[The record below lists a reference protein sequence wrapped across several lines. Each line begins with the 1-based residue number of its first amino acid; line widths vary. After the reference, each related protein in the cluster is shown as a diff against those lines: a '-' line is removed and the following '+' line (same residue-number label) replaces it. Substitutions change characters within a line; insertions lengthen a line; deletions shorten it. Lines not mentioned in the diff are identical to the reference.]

1 MHARLLKRTFFAL
14 VCLSL
19 GLPGVS
25 QAQISNAGRS
35 AFDFLK
41 ISPISRAMGSGEA
54 YTALG
59 DDVGAIYYNPA
70 GLASV
75 LTNELNLTYL
85 SLYQQMSYEFVAFA
99 TPLGEFAPSIG
110 GVAAISV
117 NLLQPGNMPRT
128 NDAGVTVGT
137 FSSGDSIFTLA
148 YAHEISP
155 AVHFG
160 LSGKLMEQQ
169 IDTISSSLFSMDA
182 GLIVLPPFDGM
193 RVGISLK
200 NLGAQESG
208 FDLPFS
214 LNTGISYRR
223 YELFSE
229 QDDGAISAEAIFPI
243 KPIEDKVGMRIGL
256 EYNLKW
262 IGNRATLRGGYQF
275 LDSSLNGVGPT
286 VGAGYGLDFNG
297 TVAFLDY
304 AYAPD
309 DIFGDTHR
317 ISLSTKF

>member
-1 MHARLLKRTFFAL
+1 MNRVFLKRICFSFLFFAL
-14 VCLSL
+14 GLS
-19 GLPGVS
+19 GSS
-25 QAQISNAGRS
+25 QAQTANAGRS

-41 ISPISRAMGSGEA
+41 ISPVSRAMGSGEA
-54 YTALG
+54 YTAMG
-59 DDVGAIYYNPA
+59 DDVGAVYYNPA

-99 TPLGEFAPSIG
+99 TPVGSFSPSIG

-128 NDAGVTVGT
+128 NDQGQTVGT
-137 FSSGDSIFTLA
+137 FSSGDSIFTLS
-148 YAHEISP
+148 YAHEISQ

-160 LSGKLMEQQ
+160 LTGKLMQQQ
-169 IDTISSSLFSMDA
+169 IDTLSSSLFSLDA

-193 RVGISLK
+193 RVGIALK
-200 NLGAQESG
+200 NLGAQESS

-223 YELFSE
+223 YELFSD
-229 QDDGAISAEAIFPI
+229 QDDGAISVDAIFPI
-243 KPIEDKVGMRIGL
+243 QPIEDKVGMRVGV

-275 LDSSLNGVGPT
+275 LDTSLSGVGPT
-286 VGAGYGLDFNG
+286 LGAGYGLDFNG

-304 AYAPD
+304 AYAPED
-309 DIFGDTHR
+309 VFGDTHR
-317 ISLSTKF
+317 ISISTKF